1 VARAA
6 ALLGER
12 RSDGVLLDVAGDG
25 PERAALEALAAAEAP
40 GLVRFHGRLPRAQ
53 LQALVREATLSAVPS
68 RWYENQPLAVLESY
82 AVGVPVLA
90 TDLGGLP
97 ELVDDTTGW
106 VVPANDP
113 DEMGR
118 ALAEALLAPAEA
130 RARGTRARRRAEERH
145 EPKAHHAAIA
155 AIYEEAG
162 VRA

>member
-1 VARAA
+1 MV
-6 ALLGER
+6 
-12 RSDGVLLDVAGDG
+12 DVVGVHDVAGDG
-25 PERAALEALAAAEAP
+25 PERPALEELAARQAP
-40 GLVRFHGRLPRAQ
+40 GLIRFHGRLPRPE
-53 LQALVREATLSAVPS
+53 LQAMVREATLSVVPS

-106 VVPANDP
+106 VVPAEQP
-113 DEMGR
+113 EAMGR
-118 ALAEALLAPAEA
+118 ALAAALADPAEA
-130 RARGTRARRRAEERH
+130 RVRGTQARRLAEERH

-162 VRA
+162 VSS